1 MFTVHSKYIRGFLLY
16 IRNWTIKDSALKK
29 FSDTSKRFIEDQGS
43 LTVFSWE
50 ETTVICYRTIVQ

>member
-43 LTVFSWE
+43 LTLCFPGKK
-50 ETTVICYRTIVQ
+50 VQLYATEL